1 MTSLA
6 SVKKNFLFS
15 FTEKIFRAAFSF
27 ISLGVVARYLGP
39 EQYGTLSYLLAL
51 VSYFQLLGAFGL
63 DQVLMRLLVSQ
74 SDKMQETFWESFL
87 FKSFFSLLS
96 LCLYVLFLYLNG
108 EINTISILFG
118 ISILASVFDNN
129 RILLET
135 RNQHHIVAKIEI
147 IYQVSSA
154 VLKIVLCEL
163 HFGIPL
169 IFSLFVLD
177 FFVTK
182 LIMIIA
188 VKNEVFPIRKINM
201 SLQTFKFYIK
211 AGGFHCLSTIFVIV
225 YMKIDQVL
233 VGKMMGMNALGNYSA
248 AVRLSDA
255 WYFLPMTI
263 SAIFYPL
270 ALLHQKEKDN
280 IYVQLIFDLTFW
292 ISVVVIG
299 VALFFSD
306 EIFLL
311 MFGDRFVVDKLLLNL
326 LFYSGF
332 FISLC
337 ISTAAWLNVKGD
349 RKIIFLRS
357 LMGALTNIVLNLYLI
372 PRYGLVGCGFATLIS
387 YGVTFIIT
395 FAHGDSKECFM
406 YLKKSI
412 NLYSF
417 YFRVLEIIRLKVN

>member
-1 MTSLA
+1 LTSLV
-6 SVKKNFLFS
+6 SVKKNFVFS
-15 FTEKIFRAAFSF
+15 FTEKVFRAAFSF
-27 ISLGVVARYLGP
+27 ISLGIVARYLGP

-63 DQVLMRLLVSQ
+63 DQVLMRLLVGQ
-74 SDKMQETFWESFL
+74 SDKMQETFWESVI
-87 FKSFFSLLS
+87 FKSFFSLVS
-96 LCLYVLFLYLNG
+96 LGLYVLFLYLNG

-147 IYQVSSA
+147 IYQMTSA
-154 VLKIVLCEL
+154 MLKIVLCEFN
-163 HFGIPL
+163 FGIPL

-182 LIMIIA
+182 LIMVIV

-255 WYFLPMTI
+255 WYFLPMTV
-263 SAIFYPL
+263 SSVFYPL
-270 ALLHQKEKDN
+270 ALLYQKEKDN
-280 IYVQLIFDLTFW
+280 RYIQLIFDLTFW
-292 ISVVVIG
+292 VSVVVIG

-306 EIFLL
+306 EIFFL
-311 MFGDRFVVDKLLLNL
+311 MFGDRFMVDKLLLNL

-357 LMGALTNIVLNLYLI
+357 LLGALTNIILNLFLI
-372 PRYGLVGCGFATLIS
+372 PSYGLVGCGFATLIS
-387 YGVTFIIT
+387 YGVTFLIT
-395 FAHGDSKECFM
+395 FAHADSKECVTYMFRSVNFF
-406 YLKKSI
+406 KS
-412 NLYSF
+412 F
-417 YFRVLEIIRLKVN
+417 FRLHKIIKVK

>member
-1 MTSLA
+1 MTSLV
-6 SVKKNFLFS
+6 SVKKNFVFS
-15 FTEKIFRAAFSF
+15 FTEKVFRAAFSF
-27 ISLGVVARYLGP
+27 ISLGIVARYLGP

-63 DQVLMRLLVSQ
+63 DQVLMRLLVGQ
-74 SDKMQETFWESFL
+74 SDKMQETFWESVI
-87 FKSFFSLLS
+87 FKSFFSLVS
-96 LCLYVLFLYLNG
+96 LGLYVLFLYLNG

-147 IYQVSSA
+147 IYQMTSA
-154 VLKIVLCEL
+154 MLKIVLCEFN
-163 HFGIPL
+163 FGIPL

-182 LIMIIA
+182 LIMVIV

-255 WYFLPMTI
+255 WYFLPMTV
-263 SAIFYPL
+263 SSVFYPL
-270 ALLHQKEKDN
+270 ALLYQKEKDN
-280 IYVQLIFDLTFW
+280 RYIQLIFDLTFW
-292 ISVVVIG
+292 VSVVVIG

-306 EIFLL
+306 EIFFL
-311 MFGDRFVVDKLLLNL
+311 MFGDRFMVDKLLLNL

-357 LMGALTNIVLNLYLI
+357 LLGALTNIILNLFLI
-372 PRYGLVGCGFATLIS
+372 PSYGLVGCGFATLIS
-387 YGVTFIIT
+387 YGVTFLIT
-395 FAHGDSKECFM
+395 FAHADSKECVTYMFRSVNFF
-406 YLKKSI
+406 KS
-412 NLYSF
+412 F
-417 YFRVLEIIRLKVN
+417 FRLHKIIKVK